1 MKICNKCGAQNV
13 DNASF
18 CGTCGNVF
26 PKDEQIVN
34 QPQNDGYSNQ
44 PTGSYEQP
52 QNDGYSNQPTGSYE
66 QPQNDGYSNQPEG
79 SYEQPQSGVYNNQP
93 ADSYEQPQSGVYN
106 NQPADSY
113 DQPQSGVYNNQSTDS
128 YEQPQNGV
136 YNQNPAGSYSQPQ
149 GNPYDNMQNGGFE
162 QPQNGGFGT
171 QMNGAESG
179 MNQYTQAPK
188 KTNKALIITL
198 AIVISVLVI
207 AVCVIV
213 GIVVT
218 QTVGKKNQAQKAVHS
233 VKTAEDQVIFDYED
247 LKITAELGDFDSQTY
262 SVPVE
267 IENNT
272 GKDLTIT
279 TVDNGGSIY
288 EEVDDGDTVS
298 SIMYLNTEKG
308 KDEIEISLWICDKNF
323 DISVETTPIKFTDLK
338 KTPKAKE
345 CEVDEDSSEGAEYL
359 SKDVDIPDEDEDDD
373 KKDDTASTN
382 SESQQP
388 SESQKPSENSQT
400 SEQNTQQTATSTTA
414 VNSQT
419 DWKSMNV
426 VIDGRELTL
435 PFDYSKISDIFTIN
449 LADYGYE
456 NGYVLNS
463 GDKTYGTIDLDSTL
477 YDCTFQ
483 VGFEN
488 TGASQCDILN
498 SQIWSFECD
507 IDRYD
512 CTTYPNIVLPGG
524 ITWGATADQITAAY
538 GTDPADLESTYGNLD
553 TDGYIVYNYY
563 NDYKYKMRL
572 HVDKEKG
579 LCEIR
584 YEVY

>member
-44 PTGSYEQP
+44 PTGSY
-52 QNDGYSNQPTGSYE
+52 D
-66 QPQNDGYSNQPEG
+66 
-79 SYEQPQSGVYNNQP
+79 QPQSGAYNDQP
-93 ADSYEQPQSGVYN
+93 AGSYDQPQNGAYN
-106 NQPADSY
+106 DQPAGSYDQPQNGAYNDQPAGSY
-113 DQPQSGVYNNQSTDS
+113 DQPQSGAYNNQPAGS

-136 YNQNPAGSYSQPQ
+136 YNQNQAGAYSQPQ

-162 QPQNGGFGT
+162 QPQNGGFDP

-279 TVDNGGSIY
+279 TVDDGGSIY

-359 SKDVDIPDEDEDDD
+359 SKDVDIPDEDDD

-388 SESQKPSENSQT
+388 SENSQT
-400 SEQNTQQTATSTTA
+400 SEQNTQQTAPSTTA

-435 PFDYSKISDIFTIN
+435 PFDYSKISDIFTMN

-483 VGFEN
+483 AGFEN

>member
-52 QNDGYSNQPTGSYE
+52 QNDGYSNQP
-66 QPQNDGYSNQPEG
+66 EG

-106 NQPADSY
+106 NQPA
-113 DQPQSGVYNNQSTDS
+113 DS

-279 TVDNGGSIY
+279 TVDDGGSIY

-359 SKDVDIPDEDEDDD
+359 SKDVDIPDEDDD

-388 SESQKPSENSQT
+388 SENSQT
-400 SEQNTQQTATSTTA
+400 SEQNTQQTAPSTTA

-435 PFDYSKISDIFTIN
+435 PFDYSKISDIFTMN

-483 VGFEN
+483 AGFEN

>member
-34 QPQNDGYSNQ
+34 
-44 PTGSYEQP
+44 QP

-400 SEQNTQQTATSTTA
+400 SEQNTQQTAPSTTA

-483 VGFEN
+483 AGFEN

>member
-34 QPQNDGYSNQ
+34 QQ
-44 PTGSYEQP
+44 

-400 SEQNTQQTATSTTA
+400 SEQNTQQTAPSTTA

-435 PFDYSKISDIFTIN
+435 PFDYSKISDIFTMN

-483 VGFEN
+483 AGFEN

>member
-34 QPQNDGYSNQ
+34 
-44 PTGSYEQP
+44 QP

-113 DQPQSGVYNNQSTDS
+113 NQPADS

-359 SKDVDIPDEDEDDD
+359 SKDVDIPDEDEEDD

-382 SESQQP
+382 SESQQA
-388 SESQKPSENSQT
+388 SESQQPSENSQT
-400 SEQNTQQTATSTTA
+400 SEQNTQQTAPSTTA

>member
-34 QPQNDGYSNQ
+34 QPQS
-44 PTGSYEQP
+44 
-52 QNDGYSNQPTGSYE
+52 DGYSNQPTGSYE

-113 DQPQSGVYNNQSTDS
+113 DQPQSGGYSNQPADS
-128 YEQPQNGV
+128 YDQPQNGV

-400 SEQNTQQTATSTTA
+400 SEQNTQQTAPSTTA

>member
-44 PTGSYEQP
+44 PTGSYDQPQSGAYNDQPAGSYDQP
-52 QNDGYSNQPTGSYE
+52 QNGAYN
-66 QPQNDGYSNQPEG
+66 
-79 SYEQPQSGVYNNQP
+79 EQPQSGAYNNQP
-93 ADSYEQPQSGVYN
+93 AG
-106 NQPADSY
+106 
-113 DQPQSGVYNNQSTDS
+113 S

-136 YNQNPAGSYSQPQ
+136 YNQNQAGAYSQPQ

-162 QPQNGGFGT
+162 QPQNGGFDP

-188 KTNKALIITL
+188 KSNKALIITL

-213 GIVVT
+213 GIVVVK
-218 QTVGKKNQAQKAVHS
+218 TVGKKDAAEKAVHS
-233 VKTAEDQVIFDYED
+233 VKTAKEQVIFDYED
-247 LKITAELGDFDSQTY
+247 LKITAELGDFDSKAY

-279 TVDNGGSIY
+279 TVDDGGAFY
-288 EEVDDGDTVS
+288 EDVDDGDTVS
-298 SIMYLNTEKG
+298 SIMYLNSEKG
-308 KDEIEISLWICDKNF
+308 KDEIEISLWICDENF
-323 DISVETTPIKFTDLK
+323 DISVETTPVKFTDLK

-359 SKDVDIPDEDEDDD
+359 SKDVDIPDKDEDDD
-373 KKDDTASTN
+373 KKDDSASTN
-382 SESQQP
+382 SESQQA
-388 SESQKPSENSQT
+388 SESQQPSENSQT
-400 SEQNTQQTATSTTA
+400 SEQNTQQTAPSTTA

-463 GDKTYGTIDLDSTL
+463 GDQTYGTIDLDSTL
-477 YDCTFQ
+477 YDCAFQ

-512 CTTYPNIVLPGG
+512 CTTYPSIVLPGG

-572 HVDKEKG
+572 DVDKEKG

>member
-34 QPQNDGYSNQ
+34 QPQSGVYSNQ
-44 PTGSYEQP
+44 PAGSYDQP
-52 QNDGYSNQPTGSYE
+52 QNGAYNDQPAGSYDQPQNGAYSNQPAG
-66 QPQNDGYSNQPEG
+66 
-79 SYEQPQSGVYNNQP
+79 
-93 ADSYEQPQSGVYN
+93 
-106 NQPADSY
+106 SY
-113 DQPQSGVYNNQSTDS
+113 DQPQSGAYNDQPEGS
-128 YEQPQNGV
+128 YDQPQNGV
-136 YNQNPAGSYSQPQ
+136 YNQNQAGAYSRPQ
-149 GNPYDNMQNGGFE
+149 GNPYDNMQNGGFD
-162 QPQNGGFGT
+162 P

-179 MNQYTQAPK
+179 MNQYMQAPK
-188 KTNKALIITL
+188 KSNKALIITL

-213 GIVVT
+213 GIVVVK
-218 QTVGKKNQAQKAVHS
+218 TVGKKDAAEKAVHS

-247 LKITAELGDFDSQTY
+247 LKITAELGDFDSQAY

-279 TVDNGGSIY
+279 TADDGGSFY
-288 EEVDDGDTVS
+288 EDVDDGDTVS
-298 SIMYLNTEKG
+298 SIMYLNSEKG
-308 KDEIEISLWICDKNF
+308 KDEIEISLWICDENF
-323 DISVETTPIKFTDLK
+323 DISVETTPVKFTDLK
-338 KTPKAKE
+338 KMPKAKE

-359 SKDVDIPDEDEDDD
+359 SKDVDIPDKDEDDD
-373 KKDDTASTN
+373 KKDDSASTN
-382 SESQQP
+382 SESQQA
-388 SESQKPSENSQT
+388 SESQQPSENSQT
-400 SEQNTQQTATSTTA
+400 SEQNTQQTAPSTTA

-477 YDCTFQ
+477 YDCAFQ

>member
-34 QPQNDGYSNQ
+34 
-44 PTGSYEQP
+44 QP

-218 QTVGKKNQAQKAVHS
+218 QTVGKKDRAQKAVHS
-233 VKTAEDQVIFDYED
+233 AKTAEDQVIFDYED

-298 SIMYLNTEKG
+298 SILYLNSEKG
-308 KDEIEISLWICDKNF
+308 KDEIEISLWICDEDF

-359 SKDVDIPDEDEDDD
+359 SKDVDIPDEDEEDD

-400 SEQNTQQTATSTTA
+400 SEQNTQQTAPSTTA

>member
-34 QPQNDGYSNQ
+34 QPQSDGYSNQ
-44 PTGSYEQP
+44 PT
-52 QNDGYSNQPTGSYE
+52 
-66 QPQNDGYSNQPEG
+66 G

-106 NQPADSY
+106 NQPTDSY
-113 DQPQSGVYNNQSTDS
+113 EQSQSGVYNNQSTDS
-128 YEQPQNGV
+128 YDQPQNGV

-149 GNPYDNMQNGGFE
+149 GNPYDNMQNGGFD

-279 TVDNGGSIY
+279 TVDDGGSIY
-288 EEVDDGDTVS
+288 EGVDDGDTVS

-359 SKDVDIPDEDEDDD
+359 SKDVDIPDEDDD

-388 SESQKPSENSQT
+388 SENSQT
-400 SEQNTQQTATSTTA
+400 SEQNTQQTAPSTTA

-435 PFDYSKISDIFTIN
+435 PFDYSKISDIFTMN

-483 VGFEN
+483 AGFEN

>member
-34 QPQNDGYSNQ
+34 QPQSDGYSNQ
-44 PTGSYEQP
+44 PTG
-52 QNDGYSNQPTGSYE
+52 
-66 QPQNDGYSNQPEG
+66 
-79 SYEQPQSGVYNNQP
+79 
-93 ADSYEQPQSGVYN
+93 SYEQPQSGVYN

-113 DQPQSGVYNNQSTDS
+113 DQPQSGVYNNQPTDS
-128 YEQPQNGV
+128 YEQSQSGVYNNQSTDSYDQPQNGI

-149 GNPYDNMQNGGFE
+149 GNPYDNM
-162 QPQNGGFGT
+162 QNGGFGT

-279 TVDNGGSIY
+279 TVDDGGSIY

-359 SKDVDIPDEDEDDD
+359 SKDVDIPDEDDD

-388 SESQKPSENSQT
+388 SENSQT
-400 SEQNTQQTATSTTA
+400 SEQNTQQTAPSTTA

-435 PFDYSKISDIFTIN
+435 PFDYSKISDIFTMN

-483 VGFEN
+483 AGFEN

>member
-34 QPQNDGYSNQ
+34 QPQSGVYSNQ

-52 QNDGYSNQPTGSYE
+52 QSGVYNDQPA
-66 QPQNDGYSNQPEG
+66 G
-79 SYEQPQSGVYNNQP
+79 SYEQPQSGAYN
-93 ADSYEQPQSGVYN
+93 
-106 NQPADSY
+106 
-113 DQPQSGVYNNQSTDS
+113 DQPQNGAYNDQPAGS
-128 YEQPQNGV
+128 YGQPQNGV
-136 YNQNPAGSYSQPQ
+136 YNQNQAGAYSQPQ

-162 QPQNGGFGT
+162 QQQNGGFDP

-179 MNQYTQAPK
+179 MNQYMQAPK
-188 KTNKALIITL
+188 KSNKALIITL

-213 GIVVT
+213 GIVVVK
-218 QTVGKKNQAQKAVHS
+218 TVGKKDAAEKAVHS

-247 LKITAELGDFDSQTY
+247 LKITAELGDFDSQAY

-279 TVDNGGSIY
+279 TANDGGSIY

-298 SIMYLNTEKG
+298 SIMYLNSEKG
-308 KDEIEISLWICDKNF
+308 KDEIEISLWICDENF
-323 DISVETTPIKFTDLK
+323 DISVETTPVKFTDLK

-373 KKDDTASTN
+373 KKDDSASTN
-382 SESQQP
+382 SESQQA
-388 SESQKPSENSQT
+388 SESQQPSENSQT
-400 SEQNTQQTATSTTA
+400 SEQNTQQTAPSTTA

-435 PFDYSKISDIFTIN
+435 PFDYSKISDIFTMN

-477 YDCTFQ
+477 YDCAFQ

>member
-34 QPQNDGYSNQ
+34 QPQSDGYSNQ
-44 PTGSYEQP
+44 PTG
-52 QNDGYSNQPTGSYE
+52 
-66 QPQNDGYSNQPEG
+66 
-79 SYEQPQSGVYNNQP
+79 
-93 ADSYEQPQSGVYN
+93 SYEQPQSGVYN

-113 DQPQSGVYNNQSTDS
+113 DQPQSGVYNNQPTDSYEQSQSGVYNNQSTDS
-128 YEQPQNGV
+128 YDQPQNGV

-149 GNPYDNMQNGGFE
+149 GNPYDNMQNGGFD

-279 TVDNGGSIY
+279 TVDDGGSIY

-359 SKDVDIPDEDEDDD
+359 SKDVDIPDEDDD

-388 SESQKPSENSQT
+388 SENSQT
-400 SEQNTQQTATSTTA
+400 SEQNTQQTAPSTTA

-435 PFDYSKISDIFTIN
+435 PFDYSKISDIFTMN

-483 VGFEN
+483 AGFEN

>member
-34 QPQNDGYSNQ
+34 QPQDDGYSNQ
-44 PTGSYEQP
+44 PTGSY
-52 QNDGYSNQPTGSYE
+52 D
-66 QPQNDGYSNQPEG
+66 
-79 SYEQPQSGVYNNQP
+79 QPQSGEYNNQP
-93 ADSYEQPQSGVYN
+93 AGSY
-106 NQPADSY
+106 NQPAGSY
-113 DQPQSGVYNNQSTDS
+113 DQPQSGGYNNQPTGNYD
-128 YEQPQNGV
+128 QPQNGV
-136 YNQNPAGSYSQPQ
+136 YNQNQAGAYSQPQ

-162 QPQNGGFGT
+162 QPQNGGFDP

-179 MNQYTQAPK
+179 MNQYMQTPK
-188 KTNKALIITL
+188 KSNKALIITL

-213 GIVVT
+213 GIVVVK
-218 QTVGKKNQAQKAVHS
+218 TVGKKDAAEKAVHS

-247 LKITAELGDFDSQTY
+247 LKITAELGDFDSQAY

-279 TVDNGGSIY
+279 TVDDGGSIY

-298 SIMYLNTEKG
+298 SIMYLNSEKG
-308 KDEIEISLWICDKNF
+308 KDEIEISLWICDENF
-323 DISVETTPIKFTDLK
+323 DISVETTPVKFTDLN

-359 SKDVDIPDEDEDDD
+359 SKDVDIPDEDAEDD

-382 SESQQP
+382 SESQQA
-388 SESQKPSENSQT
+388 SENSQA
-400 SEQNTQQTATSTTA
+400 SEQNTQQTAPSTTA

-435 PFDYSKISDIFTIN
+435 PFDYSKISDIFTMN

-463 GDKTYGTIDLDSTL
+463 GDKTYSTIDLDSTL

>member
-34 QPQNDGYSNQ
+34 
-44 PTGSYEQP
+44 QP

-149 GNPYDNMQNGGFE
+149 GNPYDNM
-162 QPQNGGFGT
+162 QNGGFGT

-400 SEQNTQQTATSTTA
+400 SEQNTQQTAPSTTA

>member
-34 QPQNDGYSNQ
+34 
-44 PTGSYEQP
+44 QP

>member
-34 QPQNDGYSNQ
+34 QPQSGVYSNQ
-44 PTGSYEQP
+44 PTGSY
-52 QNDGYSNQPTGSYE
+52 D
-66 QPQNDGYSNQPEG
+66 QPEG
-79 SYEQPQSGVYNNQP
+79 SYNQPQSGAYNDQP
-93 ADSYEQPQSGVYN
+93 AG
-106 NQPADSY
+106 SY
-113 DQPQSGVYNNQSTDS
+113 D
-128 YEQPQNGV
+128 QPQNGV
-136 YNQNPAGSYSQPQ
+136 YNQNQAGAYSQPQ

-162 QPQNGGFGT
+162 QPQNGGFDP

-179 MNQYTQAPK
+179 MNQYMQAPK
-188 KTNKALIITL
+188 KSNKALIITL

-213 GIVVT
+213 GIVVVK
-218 QTVGKKNQAQKAVHS
+218 TVGKKDAAEKAVHS
-233 VKTAEDQVIFDYED
+233 VKTADDQVIFDYED
-247 LKITAELGDFDSQTY
+247 LKITAELGDFDSQAY

-279 TVDNGGSIY
+279 TAGDGGAFY
-288 EEVDDGDTVS
+288 EDVDDGDTVS
-298 SIMYLNTEKG
+298 SIMYLNSEKG
-308 KDEIEISLWICDKNF
+308 KDEIEISLWICDENF
-323 DISVETTPIKFTDLK
+323 DISVETTPVKFTDLK

-359 SKDVDIPDEDEDDD
+359 SKDVDIPDKDEDDD
-373 KKDDTASTN
+373 KKDDSASTN
-382 SESQQP
+382 IESQQASESQQ
-388 SESQKPSENSQT
+388 PSENSQT
-400 SEQNTQQTATSTTA
+400 SEQNTQQTAPSTTA

-463 GDKTYGTIDLDSTL
+463 GDQTYGTIDLDSTL
-477 YDCTFQ
+477 YDCAFQ

-512 CTTYPNIVLPGG
+512 CTTYPSIVLPGG
-524 ITWGATADQITAAY
+524 ITWGANADQITAAY

-572 HVDKEKG
+572 DVDKEKG

>member
-34 QPQNDGYSNQ
+34 
-44 PTGSYEQP
+44 QP

-162 QPQNGGFGT
+162 QPQNSGFGT

-400 SEQNTQQTATSTTA
+400 SEQNTQQTAPSTTA

-435 PFDYSKISDIFTIN
+435 PFDYSKISDIFTMN

-483 VGFEN
+483 AGFEN

>member
-44 PTGSYEQP
+44 PTGSYDQPQSGAYNDQPAGSYDQP
-52 QNDGYSNQPTGSYE
+52 QNGAYNDQPA
-66 QPQNDGYSNQPEG
+66 G
-79 SYEQPQSGVYNNQP
+79 SYEQPQSGAYNNQL
-93 ADSYEQPQSGVYN
+93 AG
-106 NQPADSY
+106 
-113 DQPQSGVYNNQSTDS
+113 S

-136 YNQNPAGSYSQPQ
+136 YNQNQAGAYSQPQ

-162 QPQNGGFGT
+162 QPQNGGFDP

-188 KTNKALIITL
+188 KSNKALIITL

-213 GIVVT
+213 GIVVVK
-218 QTVGKKNQAQKAVHS
+218 TVGKKDAAEKAVHS

-247 LKITAELGDFDSQTY
+247 LKITAELGDFDSKAY

-279 TVDNGGSIY
+279 TVDDGGSIY

-298 SIMYLNTEKG
+298 SIMYLNSEKC
-308 KDEIEISLWICDKNF
+308 KDEIEISLWICDENF
-323 DISVETTPIKFTDLK
+323 DISVETTPVKFTDLN

-359 SKDVDIPDEDEDDD
+359 SKDVDIPDEDAEDD

-382 SESQQP
+382 SESQQA
-388 SESQKPSENSQT
+388 SENSQT
-400 SEQNTQQTATSTTA
+400 TEQNPQQTAPSTTA

-435 PFDYSKISDIFTIN
+435 PFDYSKISDIFTMN

-483 VGFEN
+483 AGFEN

>member
-26 PKDEQIVN
+26 LKDEQIVN

-52 QNDGYSNQPTGSYE
+52 Q
-66 QPQNDGYSNQPEG
+66 
-79 SYEQPQSGVYNNQP
+79 
-93 ADSYEQPQSGVYN
+93 SGVYN

-113 DQPQSGVYNNQSTDS
+113 D
-128 YEQPQNGV
+128 QPQNGV
-136 YNQNPAGSYSQPQ
+136 YNQNPAGSYSQTQ

-247 LKITAELGDFDSQTY
+247 LKITAELSDFDSQTY

-400 SEQNTQQTATSTTA
+400 SEQNTQQTAPSTTA

>member
-26 PKDEQIVN
+26 LKDEQIVN
-34 QPQNDGYSNQ
+34 QPQSDGYSNQ
-44 PTGSYEQP
+44 PTGSY
-52 QNDGYSNQPTGSYE
+52 D
-66 QPQNDGYSNQPEG
+66 
-79 SYEQPQSGVYNNQP
+79 QPQSGVYNNQP
-93 ADSYEQPQSGVYN
+93 ADSYEQPQNGIYN

-113 DQPQSGVYNNQSTDS
+113 DQPQSGGYSNQPADS
-128 YEQPQNGV
+128 YDQPQSGVYSNQPADSYDQPQNGV
-136 YNQNPAGSYSQPQ
+136 YNQNPAGSYSQTQ

-188 KTNKALIITL
+188 KSNKALIITL

-247 LKITAELGDFDSQTY
+247 LKITAELSDFDSQTY

-400 SEQNTQQTATSTTA
+400 SEQNTQQTAPSTTA

>member
-106 NQPADSY
+106 NQPA
-113 DQPQSGVYNNQSTDS
+113 DS

-279 TVDNGGSIY
+279 TVDDGGSIY

-359 SKDVDIPDEDEDDD
+359 SKDVDIPDEDDD

-388 SESQKPSENSQT
+388 SENSQT
-400 SEQNTQQTATSTTA
+400 SEQNTQQTAPSTTA

-435 PFDYSKISDIFTIN
+435 PFDYSKISDIFTMN

-483 VGFEN
+483 AGFEN

>member
-44 PTGSYEQP
+44 PTGSY
-52 QNDGYSNQPTGSYE
+52 D
-66 QPQNDGYSNQPEG
+66 
-79 SYEQPQSGVYNNQP
+79 QPQSGGYNNQP
-93 ADSYEQPQSGVYN
+93 AG
-106 NQPADSY
+106 SY
-113 DQPQSGVYNNQSTDS
+113 DQPQSGEYNNQPAGS
-128 YEQPQNGV
+128 YDQPQSGEYNNQPTGSYDQPQSGGYNNQPTGSYDQPQNGV
-136 YNQNPAGSYSQPQ
+136 YNQNQAGAYSQPQ

-162 QPQNGGFGT
+162 QPQNGGFDP

-188 KTNKALIITL
+188 KSNKALIITL

-213 GIVVT
+213 GIVVVK
-218 QTVGKKNQAQKAVHS
+218 TVGKKDAAEKAVHS

-247 LKITAELGDFDSQTY
+247 LKITAELGDFDSKAY

-279 TVDNGGSIY
+279 TVDDGGSIY

-298 SIMYLNTEKG
+298 SIMYLNSEKG
-308 KDEIEISLWICDKNF
+308 KDEIEISLWICDENF
-323 DISVETTPIKFTDLK
+323 DISVETTPVKFTDLN

-345 CEVDEDSSEGAEYL
+345 CEVDEDSSQGAEYL
-359 SKDVDIPDEDEDDD
+359 SKDVDIPDEDDD

-400 SEQNTQQTATSTTA
+400 SEQNTQQTAPSTTA

>member
-34 QPQNDGYSNQ
+34 QPQSGVYSNQ
-44 PTGSYEQP
+44 PTGSYDQPQSGAYNDQPAGSYNQP
-52 QNDGYSNQPTGSYE
+52 QNGAYNDQPAGSYE
-66 QPQNDGYSNQPEG
+66 QPQNGAYNDQPAG
-79 SYEQPQSGVYNNQP
+79 SY
-93 ADSYEQPQSGVYN
+93 D
-106 NQPADSY
+106 
-113 DQPQSGVYNNQSTDS
+113 
-128 YEQPQNGV
+128 QPQNGV
-136 YNQNPAGSYSQPQ
+136 YNQNQAGAYSQPQ

-162 QPQNGGFGT
+162 QPQNGGFDP

-179 MNQYTQAPK
+179 MNQYMQAPK
-188 KTNKALIITL
+188 KSNKALIITL

-213 GIVVT
+213 GIVVVK
-218 QTVGKKNQAQKAVHS
+218 TVGKKDAAEKAVHS

-247 LKITAELGDFDSQTY
+247 LKITAELGDFDSQAY

-279 TVDNGGSIY
+279 TANDGGAIY

-298 SIMYLNTEKG
+298 SIMYLNSEKG
-308 KDEIEISLWICDKNF
+308 KDEIEISLWICDENF
-323 DISVETTPIKFTDLK
+323 DISVETTPVKFTDLK

-373 KKDDTASTN
+373 KKDDSASTN
-382 SESQQP
+382 SESQQA
-388 SESQKPSENSQT
+388 SENSQT
-400 SEQNTQQTATSTTA
+400 SEQNTQQTAPSTTA

-463 GDKTYGTIDLDSTL
+463 GDQTYGTIDLDSTL
-477 YDCTFQ
+477 YDCAFQ

-512 CTTYPNIVLPGG
+512 CTTYPSIVLPGG
-524 ITWGATADQITAAY
+524 ITWGATADEITAAY

-572 HVDKEKG
+572 DVDKEKG

>member
-34 QPQNDGYSNQ
+34 
-44 PTGSYEQP
+44 QP

-400 SEQNTQQTATSTTA
+400 SEQNTQQTAPSTTA

>member
-34 QPQNDGYSNQ
+34 QPQSGVYSNQ
-44 PTGSYEQP
+44 PTGSY
-52 QNDGYSNQPTGSYE
+52 D
-66 QPQNDGYSNQPEG
+66 QPEG
-79 SYEQPQSGVYNNQP
+79 SYNQPQSGAYNDQP
-93 ADSYEQPQSGVYN
+93 AGSYDQPQNGAYN
-106 NQPADSY
+106 DQPAGSY
-113 DQPQSGVYNNQSTDS
+113 DQPQSGTYNNQPAGS

-136 YNQNPAGSYSQPQ
+136 YNQNQAGAYSRPQ

-162 QPQNGGFGT
+162 QPQNGGFGP

-188 KTNKALIITL
+188 KSNKALIITL

-213 GIVVT
+213 GIVVVK
-218 QTVGKKNQAQKAVHS
+218 TVGKKDAAEKAVHS

-247 LKITAELGDFDSQTY
+247 LKITAELGDFDSQAY

-279 TVDNGGSIY
+279 TANDGGAIY

-298 SIMYLNTEKG
+298 SIMYLNSEKG
-308 KDEIEISLWICDKNF
+308 KDEIEISLWICDENF
-323 DISVETTPIKFTDLK
+323 DISVETTPVKFTDLK

-373 KKDDTASTN
+373 KKDDSASTN
-382 SESQQP
+382 SESQQA
-388 SESQKPSENSQT
+388 SENSQT
-400 SEQNTQQTATSTTA
+400 SEQNTQQTAPSTTA

-463 GDKTYGTIDLDSTL
+463 GDQTYGTIDLDSTL
-477 YDCTFQ
+477 YDCAFQ

-512 CTTYPNIVLPGG
+512 CTTYPSIVLPGG
-524 ITWGATADQITAAY
+524 ITWGATADEITAAY

-572 HVDKEKG
+572 DVDKEKG

>member
-34 QPQNDGYSNQ
+34 QPQSGVYSNQ
-44 PTGSYEQP
+44 PTESYEQP
-52 QNDGYSNQPTGSYE
+52 QSGVYNDQPA
-66 QPQNDGYSNQPEG
+66 G
-79 SYEQPQSGVYNNQP
+79 SYEQPQSGVYSNQP
-93 ADSYEQPQSGVYN
+93 AGSYEQPQSGAYN
-106 NQPADSY
+106 DQPAGSY
-113 DQPQSGVYNNQSTDS
+113 G
-128 YEQPQNGV
+128 QPQNGV
-136 YNQNPAGSYSQPQ
+136 YNQNQAGAYSQPQ
-149 GNPYDNMQNGGFE
+149 GNPYDNMQNGGFD
-162 QPQNGGFGT
+162 P

-179 MNQYTQAPK
+179 MNQYMQAPK
-188 KTNKALIITL
+188 KSNKALIITL

-213 GIVVT
+213 GIVVVK
-218 QTVGKKNQAQKAVHS
+218 TVGKKDAAEKAVHS

-247 LKITAELGDFDSQTY
+247 LKITAELGDFDSQAY

-279 TVDNGGSIY
+279 TANDGGSIY

-298 SIMYLNTEKG
+298 SIMYLNSEKG
-308 KDEIEISLWICDKNF
+308 KDEIEISLWICDENF
-323 DISVETTPIKFTDLK
+323 DISVETTPVKFTDLK

-373 KKDDTASTN
+373 KKDDSASTN
-382 SESQQP
+382 SESQQA
-388 SESQKPSENSQT
+388 SESQQT
-400 SEQNTQQTATSTTA
+400 SEQNTQQTAPSTTA

-435 PFDYSKISDIFTIN
+435 PFDYSKISDIFTMN

-477 YDCTFQ
+477 YDCAFQ

>member
-34 QPQNDGYSNQ
+34 QPQSGVYSNQ
-44 PTGSYEQP
+44 PAGSYDQP
-52 QNDGYSNQPTGSYE
+52 QNGAYND
-66 QPQNDGYSNQPEG
+66 QPQSGAYNDQPEG
-79 SYEQPQSGVYNNQP
+79 SY
-93 ADSYEQPQSGVYN
+93 D
-106 NQPADSY
+106 
-113 DQPQSGVYNNQSTDS
+113 
-128 YEQPQNGV
+128 QPQNGV
-136 YNQNPAGSYSQPQ
+136 YNQNQAGAYSRPQ

-162 QPQNGGFGT
+162 QPQNGGFDP

-179 MNQYTQAPK
+179 MNQYMQAPK
-188 KTNKALIITL
+188 KSNKALIITL

-213 GIVVT
+213 GIVVVK
-218 QTVGKKNQAQKAVHS
+218 TVGKKDAAEKAVHS

-247 LKITAELGDFDSQTY
+247 LKITAELGDFDSQAY

-279 TVDNGGSIY
+279 TADDGGSFY
-288 EEVDDGDTVS
+288 EDVDDGDTVS
-298 SIMYLNTEKG
+298 SIMYLNSEKG
-308 KDEIEISLWICDKNF
+308 KDEIEISLWICDENF
-323 DISVETTPIKFTDLK
+323 DISVETTPVKFTDLK

-359 SKDVDIPDEDEDDD
+359 SKDVDIPDKDEDDD
-373 KKDDTASTN
+373 KKDDSASTN
-382 SESQQP
+382 SESQQA
-388 SESQKPSENSQT
+388 SESQQPSENSQT
-400 SEQNTQQTATSTTA
+400 SEQNTQQTAPSTTA

-477 YDCTFQ
+477 YDCAFQ

-584 YEVY
+584 YEVYENNGHNSFAIVSIYGY

>member
-34 QPQNDGYSNQ
+34 QPQSGVYSNQ

-52 QNDGYSNQPTGSYE
+52 QSGVYSNQPA
-66 QPQNDGYSNQPEG
+66 G
-79 SYEQPQSGVYNNQP
+79 SYEQPQSGAYNDQP
-93 ADSYEQPQSGVYN
+93 AGSYEQPQSGAYN
-106 NQPADSY
+106 DQPAGSY
-113 DQPQSGVYNNQSTDS
+113 G
-128 YEQPQNGV
+128 QPQNGV
-136 YNQNPAGSYSQPQ
+136 YNQNQAGAYSQPQ

-162 QPQNGGFGT
+162 QQQNGGFDP

-179 MNQYTQAPK
+179 MNQYMQAPK
-188 KTNKALIITL
+188 KSNKALIITL

-213 GIVVT
+213 GIVVVK
-218 QTVGKKNQAQKAVHS
+218 TVGKKDAAEKAVHA

-247 LKITAELGDFDSQTY
+247 LKITAELGDFDSKAY

-279 TVDNGGSIY
+279 TANDGGSIY

-298 SIMYLNTEKG
+298 SIMYLNSEKG
-308 KDEIEISLWICDKNF
+308 KDEIEISLWICDENF
-323 DISVETTPIKFTDLK
+323 DISVETTPVKFTDLK

-373 KKDDTASTN
+373 KKDDSASTN
-382 SESQQP
+382 SESQQA
-388 SESQKPSENSQT
+388 SESQQT
-400 SEQNTQQTATSTTA
+400 SEQNTQQTAPSTTA

-435 PFDYSKISDIFTIN
+435 PFDYSKISDIFTMN

-477 YDCTFQ
+477 YDCAFQ

>member
-26 PKDEQIVN
+26 PKDEQIVK

-44 PTGSYEQP
+44 PTGSY
-52 QNDGYSNQPTGSYE
+52 D
-66 QPQNDGYSNQPEG
+66 
-79 SYEQPQSGVYNNQP
+79 QPQSGAYNDQP
-93 ADSYEQPQSGVYN
+93 AGSYDQPQNGAYN
-106 NQPADSY
+106 DQPAGSYDQPQNGAYNDQPTGSY
-113 DQPQSGVYNNQSTDS
+113 DQPQSGGYNNQPAGS

-136 YNQNPAGSYSQPQ
+136 YNQNQAGAYSQPQ
-149 GNPYDNMQNGGFE
+149 GNPYDNMQNGGFD
-162 QPQNGGFGT
+162 P

-179 MNQYTQAPK
+179 MNQYMQTPK
-188 KTNKALIITL
+188 KSNKALIITL

-213 GIVVT
+213 GIVVVK
-218 QTVGKKNQAQKAVHS
+218 TVGKKDAAEKAVHS

-247 LKITAELGDFDSQTY
+247 LKITAELGDFDSQAY

-279 TVDNGGSIY
+279 TVDDGGSIY

-298 SIMYLNTEKG
+298 SIMYLNSEKG
-308 KDEIEISLWICDKNF
+308 KDEIEISLWICDENF
-323 DISVETTPIKFTDLK
+323 DISVETTPVKFTDLN

-359 SKDVDIPDEDEDDD
+359 SKDVDIPDEDAEDD

-382 SESQQP
+382 SESQQA
-388 SESQKPSENSQT
+388 SENSQT
-400 SEQNTQQTATSTTA
+400 TEQNPQQTAPSTTA

-435 PFDYSKISDIFTIN
+435 PFDYSKISDIFTMN

-483 VGFEN
+483 AGFEN

>member
-34 QPQNDGYSNQ
+34 QPQSDGYSNQ
-44 PTGSYEQP
+44 PT
-52 QNDGYSNQPTGSYE
+52 
-66 QPQNDGYSNQPEG
+66 G

-106 NQPADSY
+106 NQPTDSY
-113 DQPQSGVYNNQSTDS
+113 EQSQSGVYNNQPTDSYEQSQSGVYNNQPTDS

-400 SEQNTQQTATSTTA
+400 SEQNTQQTAPSTTA

>member
-44 PTGSYEQP
+44 PTGSY
-52 QNDGYSNQPTGSYE
+52 D
-66 QPQNDGYSNQPEG
+66 
-79 SYEQPQSGVYNNQP
+79 QPQSGGYNNQP
-93 ADSYEQPQSGVYN
+93 AG
-106 NQPADSY
+106 SY
-113 DQPQSGVYNNQSTDS
+113 DQPQSGEYNNQPTGS
-128 YEQPQNGV
+128 YDQPQSGGYNNQPTGSYDQPQNGV
-136 YNQNPAGSYSQPQ
+136 YNQNQAGAYSQPQ

-162 QPQNGGFGT
+162 QPQNGGFDP

-188 KTNKALIITL
+188 KSNKALIITL

-213 GIVVT
+213 GIVVVK
-218 QTVGKKNQAQKAVHS
+218 TVGKKDAAEKAVHS

-247 LKITAELGDFDSQTY
+247 LKITAELGDFDSKAY

-279 TVDNGGSIY
+279 TVDDGGSIY

-298 SIMYLNTEKG
+298 SIMYLNSEKG
-308 KDEIEISLWICDKNF
+308 KDEIEISLWICDENF
-323 DISVETTPIKFTDLK
+323 DISVETTPVKFTDLN

-345 CEVDEDSSEGAEYL
+345 CEVDEDSSQGAEYL
-359 SKDVDIPDEDEDDD
+359 SKDVDIPDEDDD

-400 SEQNTQQTATSTTA
+400 SEQNTQQTAPSTTA

>member
-34 QPQNDGYSNQ
+34 QQ
-44 PTGSYEQP
+44 

-113 DQPQSGVYNNQSTDS
+113 EQPQSGVYNNQSTDS

-162 QPQNGGFGT
+162 QPQNGGFST

-400 SEQNTQQTATSTTA
+400 SEQNTQQTAPSTTA

-538 GTDPADLESTYGNLD
+538 GTDPAELESTYGNLD

>member
-34 QPQNDGYSNQ
+34 QPQSGVYSNQ
-44 PTGSYEQP
+44 PAGSYDQP
-52 QNDGYSNQPTGSYE
+52 QNGAYNDQPAGSYDQPQNGAYSNQPAG
-66 QPQNDGYSNQPEG
+66 
-79 SYEQPQSGVYNNQP
+79 
-93 ADSYEQPQSGVYN
+93 
-106 NQPADSY
+106 SY
-113 DQPQSGVYNNQSTDS
+113 DQPQSGAYNDQPEGS
-128 YEQPQNGV
+128 YDQPQNGV
-136 YNQNPAGSYSQPQ
+136 YNQNQAGAYSRPQ

-162 QPQNGGFGT
+162 QPQNGGFDP

-179 MNQYTQAPK
+179 MNQYMQAPK
-188 KTNKALIITL
+188 KSNKALIITL

-213 GIVVT
+213 GIVVVK
-218 QTVGKKNQAQKAVHS
+218 TVGKKDAAEKAVHS

-247 LKITAELGDFDSQTY
+247 LKITAELGDFDSQAY

-279 TVDNGGSIY
+279 TADDGGSFY
-288 EEVDDGDTVS
+288 EDVDDGDTVS
-298 SIMYLNTEKG
+298 SIMYLNSEKG
-308 KDEIEISLWICDKNF
+308 KDEIEISLWICDENF
-323 DISVETTPIKFTDLK
+323 DISVETTPVKFTDLK

-359 SKDVDIPDEDEDDD
+359 SKDVDIPDKDEDDD
-373 KKDDTASTN
+373 KKDDSASTN
-382 SESQQP
+382 SESQQ
-388 SESQKPSENSQT
+388 PSENSQT
-400 SEQNTQQTATSTTA
+400 SEQNTQQTAPSTTA

-477 YDCTFQ
+477 YDCAFQ

>member
-106 NQPADSY
+106 NQPA
-113 DQPQSGVYNNQSTDS
+113 DS

-279 TVDNGGSIY
+279 TVDDGGSIY

-359 SKDVDIPDEDEDDD
+359 SKDVDIPDEDDD

-400 SEQNTQQTATSTTA
+400 SEQNTQQTAPSTTA

>member
-34 QPQNDGYSNQ
+34 QPQSGVYSNQ
-44 PTGSYEQP
+44 PAGSYDQP
-52 QNDGYSNQPTGSYE
+52 QNGAYNDQPAGSYDQPQNGAYSNQPAG
-66 QPQNDGYSNQPEG
+66 
-79 SYEQPQSGVYNNQP
+79 
-93 ADSYEQPQSGVYN
+93 
-106 NQPADSY
+106 SY
-113 DQPQSGVYNNQSTDS
+113 DQPQSGAYNDQPEGS
-128 YEQPQNGV
+128 YDQPQNGV
-136 YNQNPAGSYSQPQ
+136 YNQNQAGAYSRPQ

-162 QPQNGGFGT
+162 QPQNGGFDP

-179 MNQYTQAPK
+179 MNQYMQAPK
-188 KTNKALIITL
+188 KSNKALIITL

-213 GIVVT
+213 GIVVVK
-218 QTVGKKNQAQKAVHS
+218 TVGKKDAAEKAVHS

-247 LKITAELGDFDSQTY
+247 LKITAELGDFDSQAY

-279 TVDNGGSIY
+279 TADDGGSFY
-288 EEVDDGDTVS
+288 EDVDDGDTVS
-298 SIMYLNTEKG
+298 SIMYLNSEKG
-308 KDEIEISLWICDKNF
+308 KDEIEISLWICDENF
-323 DISVETTPIKFTDLK
+323 DISVETTPVKFTDLK

-345 CEVDEDSSEGAEYL
+345 GEVDEDSSEGAEYL
-359 SKDVDIPDEDEDDD
+359 SKDVDIPDKDEDDD
-373 KKDDTASTN
+373 KKDDSASTN
-382 SESQQP
+382 SESQQA
-388 SESQKPSENSQT
+388 SESQQPSENSQT
-400 SEQNTQQTATSTTA
+400 SEQNTQQTAPSTTA

-477 YDCTFQ
+477 YDCAFQ

>member
-34 QPQNDGYSNQ
+34 QPQSGVYSNQ
-44 PTGSYEQP
+44 PTESYEQP
-52 QNDGYSNQPTGSYE
+52 QSGVYNDQPA
-66 QPQNDGYSNQPEG
+66 G
-79 SYEQPQSGVYNNQP
+79 SYEQPQSGVYSNQP
-93 ADSYEQPQSGVYN
+93 AGSYEQPQSGAYN
-106 NQPADSY
+106 DQPAGSY
-113 DQPQSGVYNNQSTDS
+113 G
-128 YEQPQNGV
+128 QPQNGV
-136 YNQNPAGSYSQPQ
+136 YNQNQAGAYSQPQ
-149 GNPYDNMQNGGFE
+149 GNPYDNMQNGGFD
-162 QPQNGGFGT
+162 P

-179 MNQYTQAPK
+179 MNQYMQAPK
-188 KTNKALIITL
+188 KSNKALIITL

-213 GIVVT
+213 GIVVVK
-218 QTVGKKNQAQKAVHS
+218 TVGKKDAAEKAVHS

-247 LKITAELGDFDSQTY
+247 LKITAELGDFDAQAY

-279 TVDNGGSIY
+279 TANDGGSIY

-298 SIMYLNTEKG
+298 SIMYLNSEKG
-308 KDEIEISLWICDKNF
+308 KDEIEISLWICDENF
-323 DISVETTPIKFTDLK
+323 DISVETTPVKFTDLK

-373 KKDDTASTN
+373 KKDDSASTN

-388 SESQKPSENSQT
+388 SESSQT
-400 SEQNTQQTATSTTA
+400 SEQNTQQTAPSTTA

-435 PFDYSKISDIFTIN
+435 PFDYSKISDIFTMN

-477 YDCTFQ
+477 YDCAFQ